1 MRRETTCLKCG
12 KSNFNL
18 SRITDSQILATCTNC
33 EESYLLDA
41 VDDSANNPTKLVF
54 WSPTEEKRMA
64 EEESFEVPEVK
75 NQKSEKR
82 IEEKSVEQWTE
93 EIVEFVKKES
103 LVDLPFSVIWRLFWS
118 SKGLS
123 LIIFSDSPEVVL
135 KLYKIENMVR
145 ERMHYFGEISPN
157 QLEKERKLL
166 DSMKNKII
174 LRARKEN
181 KSKLTETDLE
191 LYLMETGEALPRR
204 LLRMLHSLV
213 NSELRN

>member
-1 MRRETTCLKCG
+1 
-12 KSNFNL
+12 
-18 SRITDSQILATCTNC
+18 
-33 EESYLLDA
+33 
-41 VDDSANNPTKLVF
+41 
-54 WSPTEEKRMA
+54 MA